1 MKRAE
6 TPDKDSRTIRAMF
19 SSISKTYDL
28 SNRVLSAGRDV
39 HWRRRALEF
48 AAIKPGARVIDLGT
62 GTGDLA
68 FALLARSSSSEA
80 TRVVGIDFARPMLDL
95 ARAKARGKGFAQDFS
110 LVQADALALP
120 FRDHV
125 FDWAMGAFSLRNF
138 ADLDI
143 GLAACRRVLKPG
155 GRFLVLEFL
164 RPERLAWPVDFYLRR
179 VLPVLGGAVSGNTA
193 AYSYLR
199 DSQRAFLS
207 RAEADRLF
215 ETAGFVVVGAERL
228 APGVAH
234 AMILENRANPS
245 APKVPEK

>member
-1 MKRAE
+1 
-6 TPDKDSRTIRAMF
+6 MF

-48 AAIKPGARVIDLGT
+48 AAIEPGARVVDLGT

-68 FALLARSSSSEA
+68 FALLERSGSDA
-80 TRVVGIDFARPMLDL
+80 MRVVGIDFARPMLDL
-95 ARAKARGKGFAQDFS
+95 ARAKARARRLAHAVSFI
-110 LVQADALALP
+110 QADALALP

-138 ADLDI
+138 ADLNA

-179 VLPVLGGAVSGNTA
+179 VLPVLGGAVSGNA
-193 AYSYLR
+193 DAYSYLR

-207 RAEADRLF
+207 RAEAERLF
-215 ETAGFVVVGAERL
+215 EAAGFAILRAERL
-228 APGVAH
+228 SPGVAH
-234 AMILENRANPS
+234 AMVLENRAIR
-245 APKVPEK
+245 

>member
-1 MKRAE
+1 M
-6 TPDKDSRTIRAMF
+6 IRAMF
-19 SSISKTYDL
+19 SSISKRYDL
-28 SNRVLSAGRDV
+28 SNRVLSAGRDI

-48 AAIKPGARVIDLGT
+48 AAIEPGARVIDLGT

-68 FALLARSSSSEA
+68 LALLERSTGGET
-80 TRVVGIDFARPMLDL
+80 TRVVGIDFARPKLDL
-95 ARAKARGKGFAQDFS
+95 ARAKARGKRHAQGLS
-110 LVQADALALP
+110 LIQADALALP

-138 ADLDI
+138 ADLNA

-179 VLPVLGGAVSGNTA
+179 ILPAIGGAVSGNAA

-207 RAEADRLF
+207 RAEAERLF
-215 ETAGFVVVGAERL
+215 DAAGFALVGAERL
-228 APGVAH
+228 SPGVAH
-234 AMILENRANPS
+234 AIVLENRA
-245 APKVPEK
+245 APRSRPT